1 MTQMCFFNQCIDF
14 TLRDFLF
21 EAVKFNKYAG
31 TDKGK
36 CGYSS
41 KVLDLAQNQIFYYQM
56 VMDLVK
62 MLLSLDYKSS
72 AHVESRKKISS
83 RERPERMIK

>member
-41 KVLDLAQNQIFYYQM
+41 KVLDLAQNQIF
-56 VMDLVK
+56 
-62 MLLSLDYKSS
+62 LLPNGNGFGKNVTKFRL
-72 AHVESRKKISS
+72 
-83 RERPERMIK
+83 